1 MENADDSTVTGLA
14 TSLLDVGGNVLQ
26 AATRTVSKDKENDP
40 AAVIEVCFF
49 IRSSVFFKIY
59 FSSRVLKRK

>member
-40 AAVIEVCFF
+40 AAVIEACFF
-49 IRSSVFFKIY
+49 YSFICFF
-59 FSSRVLKRK
+59 

>member
-49 IRSSVFFKIY
+49 IRSSVFF
-59 FSSRVLKRK
+59 